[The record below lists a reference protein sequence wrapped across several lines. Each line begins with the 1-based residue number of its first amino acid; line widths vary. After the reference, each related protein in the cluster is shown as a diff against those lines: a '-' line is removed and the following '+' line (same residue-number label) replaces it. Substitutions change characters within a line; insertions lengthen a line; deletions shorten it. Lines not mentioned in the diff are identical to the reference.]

1 MVELIKRN
9 IHMNRW
15 KGSASTQVTLDDDF
29 IVPDTMDDLA
39 RIVISSGDI
48 QVESVKNQ
56 GEKVLV
62 KGRLVFQVL
71 YRREEGGLQTMAGS
85 MPFEEPVNMPGLEEK
100 DYLSVS
106 WELED
111 FRTEMINSRKLSV
124 KAVITLQVRA
134 ESLYDAEAAEDAA
147 VTGEE
152 GGAAVEI
159 RRQES
164 EAAAI
169 AVRRKDTCRIRET
182 ICLPASKPEV
192 ERVLWSELRLRD
204 ASARPMDGQVHTEGK
219 LELFML
225 YESGEDGAP
234 AQWLEE
240 SIPFSGDVELAEST
254 QDRIPSISL
263 RLVHKEAEAKPDAD
277 GEMRELEVDAVLE
290 LDIRLY
296 EEQPLQLLTD
306 LYALDRELETDMG
319 QVCFDR
325 LLAVNTGEC
334 RIAEKIQL
342 EKQNRVLQICHAD
355 GMIKID
361 ETEPQKDSLLISGVL
376 EASFLYLTSDDEEP
390 VRSVSEA
397 IPFQY
402 TADAPGIGPD
412 SVYQLNTGVKQ
423 LSAVMAGADTVELRA
438 VLSLDIL
445 VLQPVCEPV
454 IRGVRELPPDMEK
467 LQRMPGITG
476 YVVQPEDTLWDIAK
490 KFHTTREQVMAF
502 NGMEQEEVRAGD
514 RLILIKQL
522 PAS

>member
-1 MVELIKRN
+1 M
-9 IHMNRW
+9 
-15 KGSASTQVTLDDDF
+15 
-29 IVPDTMDDLA
+29 
-39 RIVISSGDI
+39 
-48 QVESVKNQ
+48 
-56 GEKVLV
+56 
-62 KGRLVFQVL
+62 
-71 YRREEGGLQTMAGS
+71 
-85 MPFEEPVNMPGLEEK
+85 
-100 DYLSVS
+100 
-106 WELED
+106 
-111 FRTEMINSRKLSV
+111 
-124 KAVITLQVRA
+124 
-134 ESLYDAEAAEDAA
+134 
-147 VTGEE
+147 
-152 GGAAVEI
+152 
-159 RRQES
+159 
-164 EAAAI
+164 
-169 AVRRKDTCRIRET
+169 
-182 ICLPASKPEV
+182 
-192 ERVLWSELRLRD
+192 
-204 ASARPMDGQVHTEGK
+204 
-219 LELFML
+219 
-225 YESGEDGAP
+225 
-234 AQWLEE
+234 
-240 SIPFSGDVELAEST
+240 
-254 QDRIPSISL
+254 
-263 RLVHKEAEAKPDAD
+263 
-277 GEMRELEVDAVLE
+277 LE

-319 QVCFDR
+319 EVCFDR

-342 EKQNRVLQICHAD
+342 EKQNRVLQICHTD

-445 VLQPVCEPV
+445 VLQPVCEQV